1 VSYFLHVFATSES
14 SVPPQDLADAADE
27 AWYGDDE
34 LEFDLGGAPERILTI
49 TPPRNDRPITV
60 AAETEPS
67 RVATMVGEQIDEHDG
82 LPDSVAGKLRRTRQ
96 VVSIEIF
103 PDRVDDDVW
112 EMLDV
117 LQAYLARQLDGLV
130 VTDDGVYD
138 AGLQKIAE

>member
-1 VSYFLHVFATSES
+1 MSYFLHVFATSES
-14 SVPPQDLADAADE
+14 AVRAQDLADTADE
-27 AWYGDDE
+27 AWYGDDDIDV
-34 LEFDLGGAPERILTI
+34 DLGGAPERILTI
-49 TPPRNDRPITV
+49 TPPGKDRPITV
-60 AAETEPS
+60 SVETEPA
-67 RVATMVGEQIDEHDG
+67 RVAMMVGEQIDEHDG
-82 LPDSVAGKLRRTRQ
+82 IPDSVAEKLRRTRQ

-117 LQAYLARQLDGLV
+117 LQAYLARELDGLV